1 MGEPLIVVST
11 LRVKQGRLEDVTH
24 YYKKIL
30 ELIEANEPQLI
41 AFHGFLSEDGT
52 EISSLQVHPDMIS
65 MDFHMQVLKDNWDEG
80 FSKYG
85 ELLELI
91 RVEYFGKPSK
101 NALNMDLQRETPISV
116 KPRYIAGF
124 TRPTGI

>member
-52 EISSLQVHPDMIS
+52 EMSSVQVHPDTTS
-65 MDFHMQVLKDNWDEG
+65 MDFHMQVLKDNWDES
-80 FSKYG
+80 FSRYG

-101 NALNMDLQRETPISV
+101 NALNMDLQRETPIGV

-124 TRPTGI
+124 TRPTGT

>member
-124 TRPTGI
+124 TRPTGT

>member
-1 MGEPLIVVST
+1 M
-11 LRVKQGRLEDVTH
+11 
-24 YYKKIL
+24 
-30 ELIEANEPQLI
+30 

-52 EISSLQVHPDMIS
+52 EISSVQVHPDTIS
-65 MDFHMQVLKDNWDEG
+65 MDFHMQVLKDNWDKS

-101 NALNMDLQRETPISV
+101 HALNMDVQRETPMSI

-124 TRPTGI
+124 THPTGT

>member
-11 LRVKQGRLEDVTH
+11 LRVKQGRLEDVTR
-24 YYKKIL
+24 YYKKTL
-30 ELIEANEPQLI
+30 ELIEANEPQLM

-52 EISSLQVHPDMIS
+52 EISSVQVHPDTIS
-65 MDFHMQVLKDNWDEG
+65 MDFHMQVLKDNWDKS

-101 NALNMDLQRETPISV
+101 HALNMDVQRETPMSI

-124 TRPTGI
+124 THPTGT

>member
-1 MGEPLIVVST
+1 
-11 LRVKQGRLEDVTH
+11 LRTSRGTTE
-24 YYKKIL
+24 KIL
-30 ELIEANEPQLI
+30 ELIDANEPQLI

-52 EISSLQVHPDMIS
+52 EISSVQVHPDTTS
-65 MDFHMQVLKDNWDEG
+65 MDFHMQVLKNNWDES

-101 NALNMDLQRETPISV
+101 NTLKDLECSIEKR
-116 KPRYIAGF
+116 RAGSS
-124 TRPTGI
+124 